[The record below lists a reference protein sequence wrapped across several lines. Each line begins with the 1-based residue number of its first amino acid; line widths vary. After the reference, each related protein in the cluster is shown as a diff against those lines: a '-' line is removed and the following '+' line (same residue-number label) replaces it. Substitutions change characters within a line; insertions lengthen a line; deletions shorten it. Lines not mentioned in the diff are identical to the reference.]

1 MHFGLRNLFRHRVL
15 IQSLVVRELKARYR
29 GSVGGYLWS
38 FLNPLLLLAVYTIV
52 FTTIFAPPRATG
64 ADTAPYALFLFCGLL
79 PWTWF
84 AASLTDAANSLIEG
98 GNLIKKLIFPAEVLP
113 VVSVLA
119 NGVHYLLG
127 LPVYLIIWL
136 LFKGDSFA
144 AGLTLHFLWLPL
156 VILTQLILSL
166 GLGLILAALAVH
178 FRDIRDILANTL
190 TLWFFLTPIIY
201 SQQFLWDQAA
211 IARAEYEQGID
222 ATYNW
227 VPGAVARL
235 LDFNPMSHI
244 MEGYHKAIFEGAL
257 IPWKRLP
264 VTLVVSLIVL
274 WVGYWFFDRLRDSF
288 PEEV

>member
-1 MHFGLRNLFRHRVL
+1 MHHGLTSLVRHRVL
-15 IQSLVVRELKARYR
+15 IQSLVMRELKARYR

-52 FTTIFAPPRATG
+52 FMTIFTPPRAEG
-64 ADTAPYALFLFCGLL
+64 NEPYPLFLFCGLL

-84 AASLTDAANSLIEG
+84 AASLTDAANSLIAG
-98 GNLIKKLIFPAEVLP
+98 GNLIKKLVFPAEVLP

-127 LPVYLIIWL
+127 LPVYLVFWLII
-136 LFKGDSFA
+136 KPE
-144 AGLTLHFLWLPL
+144 GLSLHVLWLPL
-156 VILTQLILSL
+156 VIFTQLILSL

-201 SQQFLWDQAA
+201 SQQFLWD
-211 IARAEYEQGID
+211 RAELERAEFQEAAVAGVE

-235 LDFNPMSHI
+235 LDFNPMTHV

-264 VTLVVSLIVL
+264 VTLLVAFAILI
-274 WVGYWFFDRLRDSF
+274 VGYWLFDRLRDSF